1 MEWANG
7 MVNCA
12 KEISKEKEVAPVF
25 HCLEL
30 IDGKFRNNIL
40 SIPFD
45 DDNEKEM
52 AAFIVKQFC
61 SEHDVIAVL
70 FLTEAWVLENPK
82 EGEIEKW
89 VGRLKEH
96 PKSKE
101 AIVCLLETKNFTK
114 MKNILITKF
123 ETTTE
128 FDEGEWMQADRSEG
142 KFANLLEKK
151 IWE

>member
-1 MEWANG
+1 

-45 DDNEKEM
+45 DDNEKEIASM
-52 AAFIVKQFC
+52 IVKQFC
-61 SEHDVIAVL
+61 SEQDVVAVL
-70 FLTEAWVLENPK
+70 FLTEAWILEGRDR
-82 EGEIEKW
+82 EEMEKW
-89 VGRLKEH
+89 IGRIKEH

-101 AIVCLLETKNFTK
+101 AIACLLETKNFTK
-114 MKNILITKF
+114 MKNILITRF

-128 FDEGEWMQADRSEG
+128 FDEGEWMQPDRSEG
-142 KFANLLEKK
+142 KFANLLENE
-151 IWE
+151 IAE